1 MPAIRIMSAVL
12 MLHKIDSAYLSAS
25 MFIFEKQLNMW
36 FISNNSVKLKFVQ
49 CYSLGLSKMADF
61 LSGI

>member
-12 MLHKIDSAYLSAS
+12 MLHNIDSAYLSAS
-25 MFIFEKQLNMW
+25 MFIFEKQLNTW

-49 CYSLGLSKMADF
+49 CHYRF
-61 LSGI
+61 I

>member
-1 MPAIRIMSAVL
+1 MPAFRIMSAIL
-12 MLHKIDSAYLSAS
+12 MLHKVDSAYLSVS

-49 CYSLGLSKMADF
+49 CYSIGLSEMADF
-61 LSGI
+61 PSGF